1 MKLAALN
8 QCFDEAEANGGT
20 FVAVKIAMQG
30 FPKPELII
38 NLRENFPAK
47 RKYYNSTYNEDGVLK
62 SFNGIHIVSAEYG
75 SSELIVN
82 AVENIKFEGVEEK

>member
-1 MKLAALN
+1 MNKADLN
-8 QCFDEAEANGGT
+8 LCFDEAEKNGGN
-20 FVAVKIAMQG
+20 FIAVRIAMEG

-47 RKYYNSTYNEDGVLK
+47 RKYYNSAYNQDGVLK

-82 AVENIKFEGVEEK
+82 AVENIKFEGVEE